1 MRNVILIVKGFI
13 NMVKA
18 DSLLEEI
25 ESLRK
30 QLIKLVRE
38 KGYTDESTVKTS
50 QQLDHVLNQYENVQ
64 NKDI

>member
-1 MRNVILIVKGFI
+1 MRYVILIVKGFI
-13 NMVKA
+13 NMVKT

-30 QLIKLVRE
+30 QLIKLVQE

-50 QQLDHVLNQYENVQ
+50 QQLDVVLNQYENLQ